1 MLYVQIMYRR
11 DNFHTADLRQVKDYL
26 DNLKTCLW
34 WQNQVSQNMIFFLPG
49 HLPETVARWK
59 TAAQDHSW
67 RKKRYFSN
75 RVCGNKTGHI
85 FEHIGIIC
93 RPVSGN
99 KTQRFW
105 QDVKAISRHNQGK
118 PSQLPRHLPETVDRW
133 KTTVQDRSCQK
144 PGMQFA
150 AMIVASIPVI
160 FLWEVRITCSR
171 VGANT
176 TGYFDKMSALFEA
189 LLVITKNGYFWRDT
203 EAIGSHLSSNKTRY
217 DKTPGQFLGTFI
229 ETRLNKPIPDLFLT
243 LTKWLWCLKNST
255 ELSQHNVGP

>member
-1 MLYVQIMYRR
+1 MIGLRLIEAAQSSLLASYVDANHVILSFYTVHIVCCMFRLCIGGTTSTQPTSG
-11 DNFHTADLRQVKDYL
+11 DRQVKDYL

-49 HLPETVARWK
+49 HLPETVAMWK

-67 RKKRYFSN
+67 QKKRYFSN

-144 PGMQFA
+144 PGIQFA

-160 FLWEVRITCSR
+160 FYE
-171 VGANT
+171 
-176 TGYFDKMSALFEA
+176 K
-189 LLVITKNGYFWRDT
+189 
-203 EAIGSHLSSNKTRY
+203 
-217 DKTPGQFLGTFI
+217 
-229 ETRLNKPIPDLFLT
+229 
-243 LTKWLWCLKNST
+243 
-255 ELSQHNVGP
+255 